1 MKEYFKIIELKS
13 ELSKS
18 LLILPYGINS
28 FFTFKPSKITLAQV
42 ICITYS
48 VQFFWTVLDE
58 PYYKGLSSNELT
70 NSSERGFVQTNSSK
84 GGFVRKVRS
93 TFFFIFFYF
102 SFIIFFLSSPF
113 FPFFPLSF
121 SWWPLDVSEGHNYY
135 KGKGGGVVCFR
146 LFNWKKNDYK
156 LLRKVSTITV

>member
-18 LLILPYGINS
+18 PLILLYGINS

-48 VQFFWTVLDE
+48 VQFFGQFLT
-58 PYYKGLSSNELT
+58 SSTARACHQT
-70 NSSERGFVQTNSSK
+70 NSSEGGFVQTNSSE
-84 GGFVRKVRS
+84 GGFVRKVPS
-93 TFFFIFFYF
+93 TFFFFCIFLLSY
-102 SFIIFFLSSPF
+102 FFLSSPF
-113 FPFFPLSF
+113 FPFSLCPFLGGPWTFLR
-121 SWWPLDVSEGHNYY
+121 DTIIT
-135 KGKGGGVVCFR
+135 KGRGVVCFK

>member
-18 LLILPYGINS
+18 PLILPYGINS

-48 VQFFWTVLDE
+48 VQFFGQFLTS
-58 PYYKGLSSNELT
+58 PTTRACHQT
-70 NSSERGFVQTNSSK
+70 NSSE
-84 GGFVRKVRS
+84 GGFVRKVPS
-93 TFFFIFFYF
+93 TFFIFFLYF
-102 SFIIFFLSSPF
+102 SFIIFFFCPPLFSLFSLCPF
-113 FPFFPLSF
+113 LGGPWTFLR
-121 SWWPLDVSEGHNYY
+121 VTIITNGR
-135 KGKGGGVVCFR
+135 GGVVCFR

>member
-1 MKEYFKIIELKS
+1 MKEYFKIIELKL

-58 PYYKGLSSNELT
+58 PYYKGLSSNEFLR
-70 NSSERGFVQTNSSK
+70 ERI
-84 GGFVRKVRS
+84 RS
-93 TFFFIFFYF
+93 NEFLRGRICKESPFHFFFIFFYF

-135 KGKGGGVVCFR
+135 KGKGGG
-146 LFNWKKNDYK
+146 
-156 LLRKVSTITV
+156 